1 MDLFNRKKVEQL
13 QNQLSDLQEKYA
25 QDQMERSS
33 LYELVTSKMAT
44 IEELQDCISMM
55 DDELLQVAQ
64 GRYLNKYLE
73 YTDQDGTIKVMKVNS
88 VMVDHGE
95 VFLTDCVG
103 AEIRHTLSHLYTI
116 AKVTTKKIYQEYQ
129 STYQKDQEL

>member
-1 MDLFNRKKVEQL
+1 MDLFNRKKVEHL

-33 LYELVTSKMAT
+33 LYELLTSKMAT

-103 AEIRHTLSHLYTI
+103 VEIRHTLSHLHTI

>member
-1 MDLFNRKKVEQL
+1 MDLFNRKKVEHL

-33 LYELVTSKMAT
+33 LYELLTSKMTT

-103 AEIRHTLSHLYTI
+103 VEIRHTLSHLHTI

>member
-103 AEIRHTLSHLYTI
+103 VEIRHTLSHLHTI

>member
-33 LYELVTSKMAT
+33 LYELVTSKIAT

-64 GRYLNKYLE
+64 SRYLNKYLE

-88 VMVDHGE
+88 VMVDRGE
-95 VFLTDCVG
+95 VFLTDCAGV
-103 AEIRHTLSHLYTI
+103 EIRHTLSHLHTI

>member
-33 LYELVTSKMAT
+33 LYELLTSKMTT

-73 YTDQDGTIKVMKVNS
+73 YTDQDGTIKVMKVSS

-103 AEIRHTLSHLYTI
+103 VEIRHTLSHLHTI

>member
-25 QDQMERSS
+25 QDQIERSS

-64 GRYLNKYLE
+64 SRYLNKYLE

-95 VFLTDCVG
+95 VFLTDCAG
-103 AEIRHTLSHLYTI
+103 AEIRHTLSHLHTI

>member
-25 QDQMERSS
+25 QDQIERSS

-73 YTDQDGTIKVMKVNS
+73 YTDQGGTIKVMKVNS

-103 AEIRHTLSHLYTI
+103 TEIRHTLSHLHTI

>member
-1 MDLFNRKKVEQL
+1 MDLFNRKKVEHL

-33 LYELVTSKMAT
+33 LYELLTSKIAT

-103 AEIRHTLSHLYTI
+103 VEIRHTLSHLHTI

>member
-1 MDLFNRKKVEQL
+1 MDLFNRKKVEHL

-33 LYELVTSKMAT
+33 LYELVTAKMAT

-95 VFLTDCVG
+95 VFLTDCAGV
-103 AEIRHTLSHLYTI
+103 EIRHTLSHLHTI

>member
-1 MDLFNRKKVEQL
+1 MDLFNRKKVEHL

-33 LYELVTSKMAT
+33 LYELLTSKMTT

-95 VFLTDCVG
+95 VFLTDCAGV
-103 AEIRHTLSHLYTI
+103 EIRHTLSHLHTI